1 MNNVVKI
8 LIVDDDPSHRFML
21 ESVLGSWGYSTD
33 DADDGTT
40 AVWKAR
46 SCRYALVLMD
56 IRMKTLSG
64 LDALFEIKNLDRS
77 ILVIL
82 MTAYCNDEVVAKAM
96 LHGAV
101 AVLNKPLHLDELK
114 TVISQAMGQKCIM
127 GGGNPEVCMQ
137 WKW

>member
-1 MNNVVKI
+1 MNKGAKI

-21 ESVLGSWGYSTD
+21 ESVLGSWGYSTE

-40 AVWKAR
+40 AVWMAR

-64 LDALFEIKNLDRS
+64 LDALFEIKNLDRC
-77 ILVIL
+77 IPVIL
-82 MTAYCNDEVVAKAM
+82 MTAYCNAEVVAEA
-96 LHGAV
+96 LLYGAI

-114 TVISQAMGQKCIM
+114 TVINQAMGQKCL
-127 GGGNPEVCMQ
+127 G
-137 WKW
+137 